1 MSANVNATSFGPARA
16 GIGANAT
23 VLLVARVLLA
33 GLFVVFGIR
42 KLLAVSGTAGYF
54 AKLGVPAADILVW
67 AVILIEIGGGLALM
81 LGWRT
86 RLVAW
91 ILAAFVVLATLLAH
105 RYWEFEGAQYVPQ
118 LTSFMKNLAIA
129 GGLLMV
135 AACGPGRL
143 SVDKG

>member
-1 MSANVNATSFGPARA
+1 MSTQLNATAPFSRPASV
-16 GIGANAT
+16 GANAA
-23 VLLVARVLLA
+23 VLAASRILLA
-33 GLFVVFGIR
+33 AVFVVFGIR

-54 AKLGVPAADILVW
+54 AKLGVPAADLLVW
-67 AVILIEIGGGLALM
+67 AVILVEIGGGVLLA

-91 ILAAFVVLATLLAH
+91 ILAAFVVVATLLAH

-118 LTSFMKNLAIA
+118 LTSFMKNLAIL

-143 SVDKG
+143 SLDKG

>member
-1 MSANVNATSFGPARA
+1 MSANLNASASYSPAGAA
-16 GIGANAT
+16 GYQPA
-23 VLLVARVLLA
+23 VLLASRVLLA
-33 GLFVVFGIR
+33 LVFVVFGIR

-54 AKLGVPAADILVW
+54 AKLGVPAAEIAVW
-67 AVILIEIGGGLALM
+67 LVILIEIGGGVLLI
-81 LGWRT
+81 LGWKT

-91 ILAAFVVLATLLAH
+91 LLAGFVVVATLLAH

-118 LTSFMKNLAIA
+118 LTSFMKNLSII

-135 AACGPGRL
+135 AACGPGRM

>member
-1 MSANVNATSFGPARA
+1 MSANINATSFGPAGA
-16 GIGANAT
+16 GVGTNAT
-23 VLLVARVLLA
+23 VLLVSRVLLA
-33 GLFVVFGIR
+33 GVFVVFGIR

-54 AKLGVPAADILVW
+54 AKLGVPAADIVVW

-91 ILAAFVVLATLLAH
+91 VLAAFVVAATLLAH
-105 RYWEFEGAQYVPQ
+105 RYWEFEAAQYVPQ
-118 LTSFMKNLAIA
+118 LTNFMKNLAIT